1 MKTLR
6 IFLILIWLV
15 AGLYAQGQTRLLAL
29 SKSDHTLAIVDP
41 VSLKV
46 LARIPVGPD
55 PHEVVASTDGKFAYV
70 TNTGGGRAYEI
81 NVIDLVAQKALPNID
96 TRPLI
101 GPHGIVFVGGK
112 AWFSAEG
119 ARAVGRLDPATG
131 KLDWSM
137 GTGQDR
143 THMIYVTRNQRNVYT
158 TNVNAGT
165 VSVLTDTLI
174 TPGPNPMGG
183 PAQQPRRDWIQ
194 TVIPV
199 AKGAE
204 GFDVSPDGKF
214 LWTAC
219 AGDGTIHIIDI
230 KAQQSVAVINANVIG
245 ANRLKFTPDGKRVLV
260 TSLRTGDLTVIDAA
274 SRKEIKRIPI
284 GRGGAG
290 LEVDEAGNRAFVG
303 CTPDN
308 YVAVIDLKTLEV
320 TARIDVGGGPDGLAW
335 AVGGKW

>member
-1 MKTLR
+1 MKALR
-6 IFLILIWLV
+6 LSFIIGLLM
-15 AGLYAQGQTRLLAL
+15 AGIAAQGQTRLLAL
-29 SKSDHTLAIVDP
+29 SKGDHTLAIVDP

-55 PHEVVASTDGKFAYV
+55 PHEVVASSDGKYAYV

-81 NVIDLVAQKALPNID
+81 NVIDLVQQKPMPNID

-119 ARAVGRLDPATG
+119 ARAVGRYDPTTG

-165 VSVLTDTLI
+165 VSLLTDTVM
-174 TPGPNPMGG
+174 TQGPNPMGG
-183 PAQQPRRDWIQ
+183 PATQPRRDWVQ
-194 TVIPV
+194 TVVPV

-219 AGDGTIHIIDI
+219 AGDGTIHIIDL
-230 KAQQSVAVINANVIG
+230 KAQQSVAVVNANVVG

-260 TSLRTGDLTVIDAA
+260 TSLRTGDLTVIDAV

-290 LEVDEAGNRAFVG
+290 LEIDEDGTRAFVG

-308 YVAVIDLKTLEV
+308 YVAVIDLKKLEV

-335 AVGGKW
+335 AVGGK

>member
-1 MKTLR
+1 MKSLR
-6 IFLILIWLV
+6 LSFIIALLLTDI
-15 AGLYAQGQTRLLAL
+15 AAQGQTRLLAL
-29 SKSDHTLAIVDP
+29 SKGDHTLAIVDP

-55 PHEVVASTDGKFAYV
+55 PHEVVASTDGKYAYV
-70 TNTGGGRAYEI
+70 TNTGGGRAFEI
-81 NVIDLVAQKALPNID
+81 NVIDLVAQKAMPNVD

-119 ARAVGRLDPATG
+119 ARAVGRYDPATG

-165 VSVLTDTLI
+165 VSLLTDTLM

-183 PAQQPRRDWIQ
+183 ASQPRRDWVQ
-194 TVIPV
+194 TVVPV

-219 AGDGTIHIIDI
+219 AGDGTIHIIDL
-230 KAQQSVAVINANVIG
+230 KAQQSVAVVNANVVG

-260 TSLRTGDLTVIDAA
+260 TSLRTGDLTVIDVV
-274 SRKEIKRIPI
+274 SRKEIKRVPI

-290 LEVDEAGNRAFVG
+290 LEVDEAGTRAFVG

-335 AVGGKW
+335 AVAGK